1 MSSAA
6 DNTATTGIAGNSIG
20 ANLADQIAESFASN
34 HVEVD
39 LVRLETQVHSAVSA
53 VDDPEYP
60 GISIVDLG
68 LLETITVRPDA
79 TVTVGLIPTFSGC
92 PALAI
97 IASEVIASV
106 QALDAVRGCEVEWL
120 SAPAWHADR
129 ISHEARSCLESKF
142 TVAVQIGERS
152 PTCPL
157 CASKTVEQSMFGPS
171 RCRSVHVCTGCGETV
186 EVVRG

>member
-1 MSSAA
+1 M
-6 DNTATTGIAGNSIG
+6 N
-20 ANLADQIAESFASN
+20 
-34 HVEVD
+34 V
-39 LVRLETQVHSAVSA
+39 LVGLEAQVHSAVSS

-68 LLETITVRPDA
+68 LLETLSVGADGTA
-79 TVTVGLIPTFSGC
+79 TVGLIPTFSGC
-92 PALAI
+92 PALA
-97 IASEVIASV
+97 VIAADV
-106 QALDAVRGCEVEWL
+106 VTAVEALDDITSCTVEWL

-129 ISHEARSCLESKF
+129 VSHEARSCLERKF

-171 RCRSVHVCTGCGETV
+171 RCRSVHTCTGCGETV
-186 EVVRG
+186 EVMRG

>member
-1 MSSAA
+1 MNPMTETRIAAPTPTANADVSAA
-6 DNTATTGIAGNSIG
+6 I
-20 ANLADQIAESFASN
+20 
-34 HVEVD
+34 D
-39 LVRLETQVHSAVSA
+39 LVRLEARVHSAISS

-60 GISIVDLG
+60 GVSIVDLG
-68 LLETITVRPDA
+68 LLESIDVRADA

-97 IASEVIASV
+97 IADEVVA
-106 QALDAVRGCEVEWL
+106 AVERITAVVACKVEWL

-129 ISHEARSCLESKF
+129 ISHEARTCLESKF

-157 CASKTVEQSMFGPS
+157 CASSTVEQSMFGPS
-171 RCRSVHVCTGCGETV
+171 RCRSVHTCTGCGETV

>member
-1 MSSAA
+1 MSL
-6 DNTATTGIAGNSIG
+6 DATN
-20 ANLADQIAESFASN
+20 AEIT
-34 HVEVD
+34 
-39 LVRLETQVHSAVSA
+39 RLESLVHGAVAS

-68 LLETITVRPDA
+68 LLEQIKIGADA
-79 TVTVGLIPTFSGC
+79 HATVGLIPTFSGC
-92 PALAI
+92 PALA
-97 IASEVIASV
+97 VIATEV
-106 QALDAVRGCEVEWL
+106 GQAVDAVAEVNGCTVEWL
-120 SAPAWHADR
+120 KAPAWHSDR
-129 ISHEARSCLESKF
+129 ISHEARASLENKF

-171 RCRSVHVCTGCGETV
+171 RCRSVHTCTGCGETV

>member
-1 MSSAA
+1 MTMAEQNLEPVDHETA
-6 DNTATTGIAGNSIG
+6 DHGT
-20 ANLADQIAESFASN
+20 
-34 HVEVD
+34 VD
-39 LVRLETQVHSAVSA
+39 LLRLDARVRSAITS

-68 LLETITVRPDA
+68 LLETVTISQDRH
-79 TVTVGLIPTFSGC
+79 VTVGLIPTFSGC

-97 IASEVIASV
+97 IADDVIA
-106 QALDAVRGCEVEWL
+106 AVAAVTNVASCKVDWL
-120 SAPAWHADR
+120 KAPAWHADR
-129 ISHEARSCLESKF
+129 ISHEARSCLEKKF

-171 RCRSVHVCTGCGETV
+171 RCRSVHTCTGCGETV

>member
-1 MSSAA
+1 MSLTDPS
-6 DNTATTGIAGNSIG
+6 
-20 ANLADQIAESFASN
+20 ESRSP
-34 HVEVD
+34 EQ
-39 LVRLETQVHSAVSA
+39 LRLEARVHSAVAS

-68 LLETITVRPDA
+68 LLETITLGPDA
-79 TVTVGLIPTFSGC
+79 TATIGLIPTFSGC

-97 IASEVIASV
+97 IADEVVIAV
-106 QALDAVRGCEVEWL
+106 QELSDINACSVEWL
-120 SAPAWHADR
+120 KAPAWHADR
-129 ISHEARSCLESKF
+129 ISHEARSCLEKKF
-142 TVAVQIGERS
+142 TVAVQLGERS

-171 RCRSVHVCTGCGETV
+171 RCRSVHRCTGCGETV